1 MTGLDS
7 NYVTY
12 PQLAIVLDGFLVV
25 LLHVIRE
32 VVDRNVIVLD
42 ILHDLRHHVNID
54 QKMEH
59 RETNPLLESSKL
71 AGCQGI
77 CFSNNRNHVN
87 TRRKTAH
94 QLDVHLPQ
102 ATSWPS

>member
-54 QKMEH
+54 Q
-59 RETNPLLESSKL
+59 
-71 AGCQGI
+71 
-77 CFSNNRNHVN
+77 
-87 TRRKTAH
+87 
-94 QLDVHLPQ
+94 
-102 ATSWPS
+102 